1 MNMPVKKILII
12 MAAAVA
18 LMAVNSRLHAKPV
31 DVSIGGTALYNWWNP
46 YWNNH
51 KIVIQTQDLRRVVDT
66 RAPRYSVIQQ
76 FLYGPDVSIKFLGNW
91 EISPSFQYGEAST
104 KGGNVA
110 FYPMNM
116 FPFLN
121 PMYRTISMEIKQY
134 DIYSSFGYYFLKYFK
149 CYLGLRVDIINNS
162 ISYKHLDL
170 NPLFPPN
177 ELFVLEMYM
186 KTLHITPEAG
196 FNIILPIS
204 DTVSFICA
212 VSGTFQSG
220 SNRSDYGKTYS
231 IDGLMFNPKINFRSI
246 LRDIYLAA
254 GCNTSMA
261 FKITIPV
268 VNISVTMG
276 GYYRMLRYFQ
286 TNHNR
291 GVFDLDGSYEHK
303 YGFAYSVAYTF
314 SFGQRK
320 IQNLWIPRPN
330 Y

>member
-1 MNMPVKKILII
+1 MPMRTIFII
-12 MAAAVA
+12 MAAA
-18 LMAVNSRLHAKPV
+18 LILTAVDFQARAKPV

-51 KIVIQTQDLRRVVDT
+51 KIMIQTQDLRRVVDT
-66 RAPRYSVIQQ
+66 RAPRYSIIQQ
-76 FLYGPDVSIKFLGNW
+76 FLYGADVSIKFLGNW
-91 EISPSFQYGEAST
+91 EISPSFQYGEALT

-121 PMYRTISMEIKQY
+121 PMYRTISMKLKQY
-134 DIYSSFGYYFLKYFK
+134 NIYSSFGYYIVKYLK
-149 CYLGLRVDIINNS
+149 CYLGLRIEIINNS
-162 ISYKHLDL
+162 IVYNHLDL
-170 NPLFPPN
+170 NPMFPPN

-204 DTVSFICA
+204 DAVSFICA
-212 VSGTFQSG
+212 VSGTLQSG

-231 IDGLMFNPKINFRSI
+231 FDGWLIIPKINFRSI

-254 GCNTSMA
+254 GCNTAAA

-268 VNISVTMG
+268 VDISVTMG
-276 GYYRMLRYFQ
+276 GYYRILRYFQ

-291 GVFDLDGSYEHK
+291 GVFDLDGSYDHK
-303 YGFAYSVAYTF
+303 YGFFYSVAYTF

-320 IQNLWIPRPN
+320 KPNIWIPRPN